1 MTGRLPLIFITLTIL
16 IDGIGIGLIFPVMP
30 DLIRELTGRDL
41 SDAAIWGGVL
51 ATSYAVMQ
59 FFFGPIVGNLSDRF
73 GRKPILI
80 SALIILA
87 LDYLIMAMAH
97 TIWLLLLGRLLAGI
111 TAATQSTASAF
122 MADVSAPEER
132 EKNFGLIHAAMGI
145 GFALGPLIGGLLAGI
160 DTRAPF
166 YAAAV
171 LAGGNAL
178 FGIFVMPESL
188 SADKRRAFSLKRANP
203 FAAFH
208 AIGTLGGV
216 LPLLVVF
223 GLYQVAYF
231 VYPAIWAFFA
241 QAQFSLDTTTIGLT
255 LFVFGVS
262 MGISQA
268 FLIAPLTKRFG
279 AYVVVLGAIVIDVVA
294 FISIGFATSVA
305 VMWFLTV
312 VTGISSIAMPALQA
326 IMSRAAPDNRQGE
339 LQGVLGSIA
348 ALATI
353 VSPLLMTETFAIFT
367 RTDAPIRLPGA
378 PFLIAALLTATCF
391 IILVRWQRKTG
402 GNLR

>member
-1 MTGRLPLIFITLTIL
+1 MTSRLPLVFITLTIL

-41 SDAAIWGGVL
+41 SEAAIWGGVL

-59 FFFGPIVGNLSDRF
+59 FFFGPVVGSLSDRF
-73 GRKPILI
+73 GRKPVLI
-80 SALIILA
+80 SALAILA

-122 MADVSAPEER
+122 MADISSPGAR
-132 EKNFGLIHAAMGI
+132 EKNFGLVHAAMGI

-166 YAAAV
+166 YAAAI
-171 LAGGNAL
+171 LAGGNAV
-178 FGIFVMPESL
+178 FGLIVMPESL
-188 SADKRRAFSLKRANP
+188 AADKRRAFALERANP
-203 FAAFH
+203 FAAFR
-208 AIGTLGGV
+208 AIGALGGV
-216 LPLLVVF
+216 FPLLVVF

-241 QAQFSLDTTTIGLT
+241 QAQFSLDTPTIGLT

-268 FLIAPLTKRFG
+268 FLVGPLTKRFG
-279 AYVVVLGAIVIDVVA
+279 AYAIVLAAIVIDVAA
-294 FISIGFATSVA
+294 FVCIGFATSVA
-305 VMWFLTV
+305 FVWLLTV
-312 VTGISSIAMPALQA
+312 VTGVSSIAMPALQA

-353 VSPLLMTETFAIFT
+353 ISPLLMTETFAIFAHP
-367 RTDAPIRLPGA
+367 DARIHLPGA
-378 PFLIAALLTATCF
+378 PFLIAALLTAACF
-391 IILVRWQRKTG
+391 VILVRWRRRTG